1 MSGFFHLAYCLRHRY
16 VVLCA
21 NSLFPFCCWVAFH
34 YMDVPQMV
42 FHHLMDL
49 GLFPAWG
56 YFEKSAMNIC
66 IHRESFF
73 CLSKVMDQFWLL
85 LHPAL
90 IPRRIYSSCYLP
102 LSFVCLFVDLGFL
115 LLLLFSR
122 SVVSDSLWPR
132 GLQHARFPW
141 PSLPTPRAYSNSCPL
156 SQWCHPTILSSVVPC
171 PLLLLLLSVFPSIS
185 VFPNE
190 SVLHIRCPKY

>member
-1 MSGFFHLAYCLRHRY
+1 
-16 VVLCA
+16 
-21 NSLFPFCCWVAFH
+21 
-34 YMDVPQMV
+34 MV

-122 SVVSDSLWPR
+122 SVVSDPLWPR

-156 SQWCHPTILSSVVPC
+156 SQWCHPTILSSVVPFSPC
-171 PLLLLLLSVFPSIS
+171 PQSFPASGSFQMSQLFISGGKSIRVS
-185 VFPNE
+185 ASMSFQGTPRTTQ
-190 SVLHIRCPKY
+190 S

>member
-1 MSGFFHLAYCLRHRY
+1 MCHKWFFTI
-16 VVLCA
+16 
-21 NSLFPFCCWVAFH
+21 WWI
-34 YMDVPQMV
+34 
-42 FHHLMDL
+42 L
-49 GLFPAWG
+49 GCFQLGAILKKG
-56 YFEKSAMNIC
+56 AMNIC

-73 CLSKVMDQFWLL
+73 GLSKVMDQFWLL

-122 SVVSDSLWPR
+122 SVMSNSLWPH
-132 GLQHARFPW
+132 GLQHTGLPC
-141 PSLPTPRAYSNSCPL
+141 PSPSPGACSNSCPL

-171 PLLLLLLSVFPSIS
+171 PLLLLLLSVFPSIR